1 MPPPPPPSYS
11 TAERETLFETIQRL
25 ISGGLSLRR
34 ACESTGTPP
43 ATFKLWQ
50 GKAHA
55 TGGSLADDRRHRS
68 GRTAAI
74 SLSEAESIAFQ
85 KLVLLKEG
93 SFATAVEFFQN
104 DPACASATRA
114 FIAERLRAAR
124 AAGTAPVWPVSLRRA
139 AQLAFGTMAAWQG
152 PKAAQSAQPKGRYS
166 RTITLPNGQT
176 IPLVPG
182 FAWTFDDYSANE
194 PYILGYADGKERLC
208 RQVLC
213 GMDIATRGWL
223 GAYHVGKERDA
234 YTAAD
239 VLETFRLVMEG
250 QGHVPRVFI
259 LEQGRWKGTAVT
271 GIALDE
277 DGRTW
282 GSVEEAGIILH
293 YVFKSQGKTE
303 IEDGFD
309 LLQGWTAGEAAG
321 IGRFRGIMERETSN
335 LLAVNA
341 GRRDARACGFL
352 TLTESAA
359 LHETMFRALNNR
371 PKHFRELARHIAPDD
386 LLAAEPYTP
395 RPLDPAH
402 RWLFYPVKDEA
413 TVRDNGFVIK
423 TVAGREYVFH
433 VNGVADHVHLPNGYR
448 VLIAFDPSRPELGA
462 HIANRE
468 TGSINRAGFRLG
480 QTLLTAAP
488 PLQASPRLSLRSLA
502 AETADDV
509 NASWKTRQGAIRA
522 AETAFRAIVPDGK
535 RGLRTQRKQNRAGD
549 LVEII
554 IPGESEN
561 GQATAPATTNPRFP
575 RPRKQR
581 PEAESP
587 IPTRGARQT
596 GLKTQANAI
605 PETADDEDLEAAEA
619 AFLAGL

>member
-1 MPPPPPPSYS
+1 MPPPSYT

-25 ISGGLSLRR
+25 TSDGMDVTA
-34 ACESTGTPP
+34 ACCLTGVSRL
-43 ATFKLWQ
+43 TFYSWKK
-50 GKAHA
+50 KAHA
-55 TGGSLADDRRHRS
+55 TGGSLADDRRQRS

-74 SLSEAESIAFQ
+74 TLTAAESLAFQ
-85 KLVLLKEG
+85 QHVLRKEG
-93 SFATAVEFFQN
+93 SFATAVEFFQH
-104 DPACASATRA
+104 DPACGPSTRA
-114 FIAERLRAAR
+114 FIADRLRSAR

-152 PKAAQSAQPKGRYS
+152 PKAAQSAQPKGRYA
-166 RTITLPNGQT
+166 RTIELENGQ
-176 IPLVPG
+176 IVPLVPG

-239 VLETFRLVMEG
+239 VLETFRLMMEG
-250 QGHVPRVFI
+250 QGHAPRVFV

-271 GIALDE
+271 GIELDE

-321 IGRFRGIMERETSN
+321 IGRFRGIMERETTN

-359 LHETMFRALNNR
+359 LHETMFRALNDR
-371 PKHFRELARHIAPDD
+371 PKHFRELGRHIAPDE
-386 LLAAEPYTP
+386 LLAAEPYAR

-423 TVAGREYVFH
+423 TVGGREYVFH
-433 VNGVADHVHLPNGYR
+433 INGVADHVHLPNGYR

-468 TGSINRAGFRLG
+468 TGSANRDNFRLG

-522 AETAFRAIVPDGK
+522 AETAFRAVVPDGK

-549 LVEII
+549 LVEMV
-554 IPGESEN
+554 IPGENAAPVETSQEEAPRTASN
-561 GQATAPATTNPRFP
+561 GFPRGGRGSLERESRVNTAPPRQTRLKTHFNNLS
-575 RPRKQR
+575 
-581 PEAESP
+581 EAEQL
-587 IPTRGARQT
+587 AA
-596 GLKTQANAI
+596 L
-605 PETADDEDLEAAEA
+605 ELLEAD
-619 AFLAGL
+619 L